1 MPPVQFWFHR
11 VSFKNSTLSNL
22 VYTLT
27 KLIFFPQH
35 RFHAYF
41 VTEERGPKGL
51 SNWND
56 DSSTGSGVDSVS
68 CTINNYLTRSSRV

>member
-1 MPPVQFWFHR
+1 MPAAQFWFHR

-22 VYTLT
+22 VYTFT

-41 VTEERGPKGL
+41 VTEEHGPKGL
-51 SNWND
+51 STWND
-56 DSSTGSGVDSVS
+56 VSSTGIGVDAVS
-68 CTINNYLTRSSRV
+68 CIINTY